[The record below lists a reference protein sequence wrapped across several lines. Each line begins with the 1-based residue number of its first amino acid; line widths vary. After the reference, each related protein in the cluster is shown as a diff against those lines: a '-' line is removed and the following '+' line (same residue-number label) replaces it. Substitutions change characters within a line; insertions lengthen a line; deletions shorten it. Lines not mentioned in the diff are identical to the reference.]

1 MKIGNYDIYALETE
15 RFALDGG
22 AMFGTVPKTL
32 WERTNP
38 PDEKNRIDLS
48 TRAMLIVGN
57 GRNILV
63 DTGIGQKW
71 PEKLRAIYKVS
82 ESFLE
87 SNLARLGFRPEDI
100 TDVILTHL
108 HFDHAGGAVKLVEG
122 KPVLTFPNAT
132 FHLQEENYRWAL
144 TPNPRERASYLKENF
159 MPIMDAGKFV
169 FVNGETE
176 LFPGI
181 FTLMSQ
187 AHTRGQ
193 QLIKVTDGENTLCY
207 CADLIPTSSHIP
219 VAWGMGYDLY
229 PLELMEEKKRLLEQA
244 VDENWTLFFEH
255 DVYRQASRLIK
266 GEKGIEKGD
275 AVEMAH

>member
-1 MKIGNYDIYALETE
+1 MKIGDYTIYSVETE
-15 RFALDGG
+15 HFALDGG

-32 WERTNP
+32 WEKTNP
-38 PDEKNRIDLS
+38 ADEKNRIALT
-48 TRAMLIVGN
+48 TRIMLLVGN
-57 GRNILV
+57 GRKILV

-71 PEKLRAIYKVS
+71 PDKLRAIYKVS

-87 SNLARLGFRPEDI
+87 SNLAKLGFRPEDI

-108 HFDHAGGAVKLVEG
+108 HFDHAGGAVKLVDN

-132 FHLQEENYRWAL
+132 FYLQEENFRWAL
-144 TPNPRERASYLKENF
+144 TPNPRERASYLRENF
-159 MPIMDAGKFV
+159 MPIQEAGKLT
-169 FVNGETE
+169 FVNGEIE
-176 LFPGI
+176 IFPGI

-193 QLIKVTDGENTLCY
+193 QLIKVSDGQKTLCY
-207 CADLIPTSSHIP
+207 CADLIPTASHIP
-219 VAWGMGYDLY
+219 IAWGMGYDLY

-255 DVYRQASRLIK
+255 DAYREACAFVK
-266 GEKGIEKGD
+266 GEKAIEKG
-275 AVEMAH
+275 VEIEINS